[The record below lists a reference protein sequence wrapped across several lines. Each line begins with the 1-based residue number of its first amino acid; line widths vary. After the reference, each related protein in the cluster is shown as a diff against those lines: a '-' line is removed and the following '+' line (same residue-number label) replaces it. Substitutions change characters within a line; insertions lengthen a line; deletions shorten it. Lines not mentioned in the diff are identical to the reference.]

1 MERQW
6 ALEELQSLSKL
17 QAQSAMNSTPSSAQQ
32 PREWRSWKDI
42 IIVLDDDGIVQSSVR
57 TRSLPLVKR
66 ETRIQQG
73 AIKQEVIDLGGG
85 EQALDLSRMIMK
97 RDLKEEPIELDDF
110 PFASTIRRPSAK
122 KPRIQ
127 QETINVDAIE
137 HSKIKQVIDVDAIAD
152 NTIVLEKES
161 TIKYD
166 LTEIDD
172 DVIFTSPFPI
182 PAVKDEDFND
192 INMMKEVLPFV
203 EADREEFEFYT

>member
-1 MERQW
+1 MVIEFLGHLDIVPYPPPLYYKPWKSLSPMERQ
-6 ALEELQSLSKL
+6 
-17 QAQSAMNSTPSSAQQ
+17 
-32 PREWRSWKDI
+32 